1 MNPKTV
7 AFIPLRGGSKSI
19 PLKNIKLM
27 AGKPLAYWAIK
38 AALHCN
44 SIDRVVVS
52 TDSEIIRQE
61 LSFIKSPKLFFYQRS
76 PETATDTASTESA
89 MWDYFSRHSCDRIV
103 LIQATSPLL
112 TSDDLEGG
120 FKALEARNVD
130 SVLSLVRLKRFHWR
144 QKNGEVTPGNYS
156 LFDRPRRQEFEG
168 ELFENGAFYI
178 TSQSM
183 FLKSRCRLNGRVG
196 FYEMDPD
203 SFIEIDEPN
212 DWLIVESLL
221 LQRKKNSALS
231 VLKGIKV
238 FATDV
243 DGCLTDAGMYYSEN
257 GDELKK
263 FNTRDGMGLK
273 LLQKAGIKVG
283 VITAEDLDL
292 NRRRSKKL
300 NLDFEF
306 HKVEDKLQILGELC
320 KKYQVTPEEIAYV
333 GDDINDIGLLKAV
346 GFSACPVDA
355 CHEVKGVVNFISS
368 LRGGQGVIREITNL
382 YFQ

>member
-27 AGKPLAYWAIK
+27 AGKPLAFWTIK
-38 AALHCN
+38 AALDCQT
-44 SIDRVVVS
+44 IDRVVVS
-52 TDSEIIRQE
+52 TDSETIRQE
-61 LSFIKSPKLFFYQRS
+61 LSFIKSPKLSFFERS

-89 MWDYFSRHSCDRIV
+89 MCDYFSQNSCDQIV

-112 TSDDLEGG
+112 TKDDLEGG
-120 FKALEARNVD
+120 LKALKTQNFD
-130 SVLSLVRLKRFHWR
+130 SVLSLVRLKRFLWSE
-144 QKNGEVTPGNYS
+144 KNGQAEPRNYS
-156 LFDRPRRQEFEG
+156 LSIRPRRQDFEG

-178 TSQSM
+178 TSHSL
-183 FLKSRCRLNGRVG
+183 FLKSKCRLNGKIG

-203 SFIEIDEPN
+203 SFVEIDEPS
-212 DWLIVESLL
+212 DWSIVESLL
-221 LQRKKNSALS
+221 LTRKKHD
-231 VLKGIKV
+231 VLKPLKSIKV
-238 FATDV
+238 FATDI

-273 LLQKAGIKVG
+273 LLQKSGIKVG
-283 VITAEDLDL
+283 VITAEDRDL

-300 NLDFEF
+300 NLDFEY
-306 HKVEDKLQILGELC
+306 HKAEEKLQILSELC

-333 GDDINDIGLLKAV
+333 GDDVNDIGLLKAV
-346 GFSACPVDA
+346 GFSACPADA
-355 CHEVKGVVNFISS
+355 CREVKAVVHFISS
-368 LRGGQGVIREITNL
+368 LSGGQGVIRELSNL

>member
-27 AGKPLAYWAIK
+27 AGKPLAFWTIK
-38 AALHCN
+38 AALDCL

-52 TDSEIIRQE
+52 TDSETIREE
-61 LSFIKSPKLFFYQRS
+61 LSFIKSPKLSFFERS

-89 MWDYFSRHSCDRIV
+89 MWDYFSKNSCERIV

-112 TSDDLEGG
+112 TKDDLDGG
-120 FKALEARNVD
+120 FKALKDQDVD
-130 SVLSLVRLKRFHWR
+130 SVVSLVRLKRFLWR
-144 QKNGEVTPGNYS
+144 EKNGEVLPGNYS
-156 LFDRPRRQEFEG
+156 LSDRPRRQDFVG

-178 TSQSM
+178 TSHAQ
-183 FLKSRCRLNGRVG
+183 FLKSKCRLNGRVG

-203 SFIEIDEPN
+203 SFVEIDEPS
-212 DWLIVESLL
+212 DWSIVESLIL
-221 LQRKKNSALS
+221 SRKKNGGLNP
-231 VLKGIKV
+231 LKGIKV
-238 FATDV
+238 LATDI
-243 DGCLTDAGMYYSEN
+243 DGCLTDAGMYYSES

-273 LLQKAGIKVG
+273 FLQQAGIKVG
-283 VITAEDLDL
+283 VITAEDRDL

-300 NLDFEF
+300 NLDFEY
-306 HKVEDKLQILGELC
+306 HKVEDKLQILNELC

-333 GDDINDIGLLKAV
+333 GDDMNDVSLLKAV
-346 GFSACPVDA
+346 GFSACPADA
-355 CHEVKGVVNFISS
+355 CREVKAVVHFISS
-368 LRGGQGVIREITNL
+368 LRGGQGVIRELSNL